1 MSKPISTEIS
11 NEVRQWLETTVIGLN
26 LCPFAQREL
35 VRDSVR
41 FVVSEASSEAELL
54 QDLSDEL
61 ALLGEDEL
69 IATTL
74 LIHPSVL
81 EDFHDYNQ
89 FLSLSD
95 ELLQDSQLE
104 GIFQIA
110 SFHPQYQFEGSL
122 PNDAENYSNRSPY
135 PMLHLLRESSVER
148 AVASYKDVEDIPAR
162 NIKLLRATG
171 TEKLEALLAGVTRK

>member
-81 EDFHDYNQ
+81 E
-89 FLSLSD
+89 
-95 ELLQDSQLE
+95 
-104 GIFQIA
+104 
-110 SFHPQYQFEGSL
+110 
-122 PNDAENYSNRSPY
+122 
-135 PMLHLLRESSVER
+135 
-148 AVASYKDVEDIPAR
+148 
-162 NIKLLRATG
+162 
-171 TEKLEALLAGVTRK
+171 